1 MDAHYIH
8 GVLDEDG
15 AVGALLLLRIKHT
28 IDNDERLRHTRAIE
42 YIDMIIYVATVRSI
56 VSYCMYMTC
65 DI

>member
-28 IDNDERLRHTRAIE
+28 IDNDGHLCRTRPIG
-42 YIDMIIYVATVRSI
+42 YIDMIIYLGTV
-56 VSYCMYMTC
+56 
-65 DI
+65 

>member
-1 MDAHYIH
+1 MDTHYIR

-28 IDNDERLRHTRAIE
+28 IDNDEHLLHTRAIE
-42 YIDMIIYVATVRSI
+42 YIDTIMYLRTVGSN
-56 VSYCMYMTC
+56 VPYCTNMTC

>member
-15 AVGALLLLRIKHT
+15 PIGTLLLLRIKYT
-28 IDNDERLRHTRAIE
+28 IDNDEHLLHTRAIE
-42 YIDMIIYVATVRSI
+42 YIDTIMYLRTAGRN

>member
-8 GVLDEDG
+8 GVQDEDG

-28 IDNDERLRHTRAIE
+28 IDNDEHLCHTRAIE
-42 YIDMIIYVATVRSI
+42 YIDVMMYLGNVGST

>member
-28 IDNDERLRHTRAIE
+28 IDNDEHLRHTRPIE
-42 YIDMIIYVATVRSI
+42 YIDMTMYLRTVGSI
-56 VSYCMYMTC
+56 VSYCIYMTC

>member
-1 MDAHYIH
+1 MDAHCIH

-28 IDNDERLRHTRAIE
+28 IDNNEHLLHTRTIE
-42 YIDMIIYVATVRSI
+42 YIDTIMYLRTVGSN
-56 VSYCMYMTC
+56 VPYCTNMTC

>member
-28 IDNDERLRHTRAIE
+28 IDNDEHLRHTRAIE
-42 YIDMIIYVATVRSI
+42 YIDMIIYPGTVRS
-56 VSYCMYMTC
+56 VLSYCMYMTC
-65 DI
+65 DA